1 MTTSAITDK
10 LFQKDNAYSSGF
22 KGGVYIMK
30 KITAIAAVFVL
41 LFSLTACKDKKSP
54 ASYPSFGITEH
65 AEGSLPDFLPAT
77 GSDAP
82 SNPVTPSPSFTLP
95 SGDNGKDEKTAPFIP
110 SIPDGSDDFGD
121 DFRYNI
127 DPEDLERFKKMDAY
141 KIRAL
146 AVRKSQLISDLFF
159 AFAKAQ
165 LDIDIDET
173 SGIVTLD
180 ETVLFSGDSAVLS
193 ESGKEFLNKFI
204 GAYASV
210 LLKEKYD
217 GFISKVFIEGHT
229 ARLENSTYESGLPLS
244 TERANTVKNYC
255 LSASAGL
262 ENETV
267 AKLAAFLFAEGCSNS
282 RPVLNEDGSINLDQ
296 SRRVTFRFT
305 INID

>member
-1 MTTSAITDK
+1 
-10 LFQKDNAYSSGF
+10 
-22 KGGVYIMK
+22 MK
-30 KITAIAAVFVL
+30 KTTAIAAVFVL
-41 LFSLTACKDKKSP
+41 LLSLTACKDKKSP

-82 SNPVTPSPSFTLP
+82 ATPDAPAPTFTLP
-95 SGDNGKDEKTAPFIP
+95 SGNSGKDEKTAPFMP

-127 DPEDLERFKKMDAY
+127 DPEDLEKFREMDAY

-180 ETVLFSGDSAVLS
+180 ETVLFSGDSAALS

-217 GFISKVFIEGHT
+217 GFISKVLIEGHT

-244 TERANTVKNYC
+244 TYC
-255 LSASAGL
+255 LHISNPYTDHHIRL
-262 ENETV
+262 QDMNNHI
-267 AKLAAFLFAEGCSNS
+267 CSPFRSDN
-282 RPVLNEDGSINLDQ
+282 
-296 SRRVTFRFT
+296 RVTKSLHRLPSLCCRRAHKVSHRQVYFSEKLLVHLHCV
-305 INID
+305 NMYY